1 MIQSKKLSVGSG
13 PVSPQATREKR
24 CRVLRVPCIQLS
36 SPNFLRPFFKRCG
49 GSSATWWSSRPLF
62 CKCYVRT
69 NCSFY
74 LILCVF
80 ELFRHATSTSVQHGI
95 IGALLCLHARK
106 KKTDDEGASS
116 KLPSF
121 QSKIATRQYPT
132 CWHYHC
138 WHYNVGVEILN
149 TLDHYWSFASYS
161 IICWMGIEWGRLQ
174 IS

>member
-13 PVSPQATREKR
+13 PVSPQATRKKR

-36 SPNFLRPFFKRCG
+36 SPNFVRQFLREVVDLRQLDDL
-49 GSSATWWSSRPLF
+49 SSRPLF

-69 NCSFY
+69 ICSFY
-74 LILCVF
+74 LILCIF
-80 ELFRHATSTSVQHGI
+80 ELFRHATSTIVQHGI

-106 KKTDDEGASS
+106 KKTNDEGASS

-121 QSKIATRQYPT
+121 QSKIATRQYPI

-138 WHYNVGVEILN
+138 
-149 TLDHYWSFASYS
+149 
-161 IICWMGIEWGRLQ
+161 
-174 IS
+174 